1 MSWYVFDALEMIM
14 GPYETEQEA
23 IRWLDILITEC
34 YLLDQFPN
42 PVIDYLQED
51 EVDGGAV
58 GENIGKKRIEFR

>member
-1 MSWYVFDALEMIM
+1 MAWYVFDALEIIM

-23 IRWLDILITEC
+23 IRYLDIFVTEC

-51 EVDGGAV
+51 EVDGWAV
-58 GENIGKKRIEFR
+58 RENIRKKRIEFR